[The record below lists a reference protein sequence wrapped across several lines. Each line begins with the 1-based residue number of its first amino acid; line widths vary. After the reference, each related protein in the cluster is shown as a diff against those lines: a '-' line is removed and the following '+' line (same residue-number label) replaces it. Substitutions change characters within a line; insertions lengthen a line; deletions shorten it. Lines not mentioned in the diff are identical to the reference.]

1 MSRNFLERVLQRG
14 RNGKTRAESSPP
26 RHCFFSMVTDEE
38 SLRAVSPEGGKRAV
52 KHGKGGPMRK
62 RGGGGREFFF
72 VDDDDETK
80 RWCTSLFHALAAS
93 LLVLFIRFDKDTMV
107 HRSLL

>member
-62 RGGGGREFFF
+62 RGGGGARVFF
-72 VDDDDETK
+72 
-80 RWCTSLFHALAAS
+80 RGRRRRNQAL
-93 LLVLFIRFDKDTMV
+93 V
-107 HRSLL
+107 HFTFSRSRSLAPGPLYPF